1 VEHWLF
7 GLGSVHACLVHP
19 LWREERR
26 MGTVARPGTLLG
38 PEGTG
43 ASLAPHGPAHTPA
56 EVIPWGFVDG
66 TVWTDVPPNGL
77 KHLRNAAA
85 RM

>member
-1 VEHWLF
+1 
-7 GLGSVHACLVHP
+7 
-19 LWREERR
+19 

-66 TVWTDVPPNGL
+66 TVDGYRRPAERGLL